1 MRALIV
7 DGYNIIH
14 ALPALK
20 RALTEHGLQES
31 RQRLIDALAA
41 YAAHG
46 EVRVTVVFDAGTR
59 RSGEPTVEV
68 IDGVTIRFGTQRST
82 ADHIIE
88 RLAYQASRR
97 GEGADLVV
105 ATDDRLQRDVV
116 SAMGVATMRSRAL
129 DEELR
134 QAADA
139 TAKHTQRL
147 RDQGR
152 ATERLAQRLD
162 PEVARRLE
170 ALRRGTHPAGA
181 GDEESG

>member
-20 RALTEHGLQES
+20 RALLEHGLQES
-31 RQRLIDALAA
+31 RRRLIDALAA
-41 YAAHG
+41 YAADG
-46 EVRVTVVFDAGTR
+46 DVRVTVVFDAGAR

-68 IDGVTIRFGTQRST
+68 VDGVTVRFGTQRST

-97 GEGADLVV
+97 GEGIDLVV

-134 QAADA
+134 RAAA
-139 TAKHTQRL
+139 VTEHHAQRL

-170 ALRRGTHPAGA
+170 AMRRGRQVPDAGEDA
-181 GDEESG
+181 